1 MEFIVD
7 LFTSPKE
14 CRWRQWSFFVYS
26 ALFLAAFPHIDLRA
40 AHATP
45 PDRPA
50 VTIYQG
56 QGVDTNLRELLLD
69 IATGD
74 LKFDETYFT
83 GIGYFH
89 PLPTPY
95 VMQRVFDFL
104 CVPNTGTG
112 LEAIVVKHYGLQN
125 NWEADLAYT
134 MRFAELRL
142 YMLTLRFGF
151 GFGLSY
157 AFGTPS
163 YEDGPR
169 DNPSK
174 RYRFQ
179 NYDAYEIEWGIASYP
194 RFGLVTRIHHRS
206 GIYGL
211 IAPHHVGSNFI
222 TLGLRFSF

>member
-1 MEFIVD
+1 MGFIVD

-125 NWEADLAYT
+125 NWEADLDYT

-142 YMLTLRFGF
+142 CMLTLRFGF

-163 YEDGPR
+163 Y
-169 DNPSK
+169 
-174 RYRFQ
+174 
-179 NYDAYEIEWGIASYP
+179 
-194 RFGLVTRIHHRS
+194 
-206 GIYGL
+206 
-211 IAPHHVGSNFI
+211 
-222 TLGLRFSF
+222 